1 MTGVLSIFFSKRVRR
16 KRKYTYSCLYMQ
28 RKVCGQ
34 IQKKLV
40 TTKSSVLESENWT
53 AGIKGKKAAFIIC
66 NFLLSEPFE
75 YITISRKLQILKI
88 K

>member
-1 MTGVLSIFFSKRVRR
+1 
-16 KRKYTYSCLYMQ
+16 MQ

-40 TTKSSVLESENWT
+40 TTKSSSVLESENWT

-75 YITISRKLQILKI
+75 YTTISRKLQILKI